1 MNKFSCN
8 VNPTGDRY
16 IFYENIHKYLKYR
29 KICIDGN
36 NCDQYGDKCE
46 FKGLTFDGKENV
58 QTNICKRFKYL
69 IYNILNEAHDHNS
82 SNEKAD
88 REYLNY
94 WLNHEILM
102 NDANICP
109 KVFLQNMITRDKE
122 NILLRELKNYMYY
135 IEDDDVKNMNMLY
148 HLYNNYKEMNEINNS
163 DIMQN
168 EQTFMKYAKSC
179 VKNYK
184 ELKSKCSDETTHLY
198 NALNIFKKKYEQ
210 TKLNK
215 AKHPEWEIE
224 NLLSLDGIEDV
235 QEKDTAL
242 SKISNSL
249 VEITIEPSE
258 SLEQPALKQ
267 ITFAAPMKQFAE
279 RVVVSAESGKS
290 NHSPQNKSLQDGT
303 NAITLDENGSTELK
317 SEGDLSDYTRTI
329 IGPAVGTIGMSSIF
343 FIFYKNIITNT
354 HRGNLII

>member
-1 MNKFSCN
+1 MSNFSCDEE
-8 VNPTGDRY
+8 PTGDMY
-16 IFYENIHKYLKYR
+16 IFYKHIDKYLKYG
-29 KICIDGN
+29 KICIDGI
-36 NCDQYGDKCE
+36 NCDQYGGKCE
-46 FKGLTFDGKENV
+46 FKGLTSDEKADIH
-58 QTNICKRFKYL
+58 TNICKRFRYL
-69 IYNILNEAHDHNS
+69 IHNILNEVPENNS
-82 SNEKAD
+82 PIEKAD

-94 WLNHEILM
+94 WLNHEIYM
-102 NDANICP
+102 SDANICP
-109 KVFLQNMITRDKE
+109 KVFLQHMITRDTE
-122 NILLRELKNYMYY
+122 NKLLRKLRNYMYY

-168 EQTFMKYAKSC
+168 EQTFMKYAKNC

-290 NHSPQNKSLQDGT
+290 NHSPQIKSLPSGDYT
-303 NAITLDENGSTELK
+303 IMLDENGSTELQ
-317 SEGDLSDYTRTI
+317 SERDLSDYTRTI
-329 IGPAVGTIGMSSIF
+329 IGPAIGTIGMSSIF
-343 FIFYKNIITNT
+343 FIFYKV
-354 HRGNLII
+354 R